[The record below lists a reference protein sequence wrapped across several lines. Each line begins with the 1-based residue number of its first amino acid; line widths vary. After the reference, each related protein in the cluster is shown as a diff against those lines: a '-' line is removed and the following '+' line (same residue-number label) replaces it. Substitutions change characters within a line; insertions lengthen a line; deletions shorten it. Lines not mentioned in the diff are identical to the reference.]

1 VKSVIVQAVCVN
13 DEFVGSLCACCVLYY
28 RMEIFDKVLSGKA
41 KRWLQF
47 LYVVNFKHS
56 IKMLSLLL

>member
-1 VKSVIVQAVCVN
+1 MKSVIVQDVCVN
-13 DEFVGSLCACCVLYY
+13 DEFVGTLCACCVLY
-28 RMEIFDKVLSGKA
+28 RMEIFYKVLSGKA

-47 LYVVNFKHS
+47 LYVVDFKHS